1 MRMRD
6 VARGKKQQVQLE
18 GRKVQLYAAF
28 LAAKQLLITVITTS
42 ARRIHRSGRGSRAL
56 PAVSELAN
64 KSCRSTYGAVRGRA
78 ASRRRH
84 AESLMARVR
93 RVRGQGRALARR
105 RGFMILVNVNAANS
119 TDQTIFGV
127 LLIVIQFMPVAIGV
141 SVGALNKNSK
151 VKGKAQGL
159 DEEAKGLG
167 DKISSE
173 EPEPSQKSPL
183 AKGAPPPDEE
193 QPVVLTA

>member
-1 MRMRD
+1 
-6 VARGKKQQVQLE
+6 
-18 GRKVQLYAAF
+18 
-28 LAAKQLLITVITTS
+28 
-42 ARRIHRSGRGSRAL
+42 
-56 PAVSELAN
+56 
-64 KSCRSTYGAVRGRA
+64 
-78 ASRRRH
+78 
-84 AESLMARVR
+84 MARVR
-93 RVRGQGRALARR
+93 RARGQGRALARR
-105 RGFMILVNVNAANS
+105 RGFKILVNVNAANS

>member
-1 MRMRD
+1 
-6 VARGKKQQVQLE
+6 
-18 GRKVQLYAAF
+18 
-28 LAAKQLLITVITTS
+28 
-42 ARRIHRSGRGSRAL
+42 
-56 PAVSELAN
+56 
-64 KSCRSTYGAVRGRA
+64 
-78 ASRRRH
+78 
-84 AESLMARVR
+84 MARVR
-93 RVRGQGRALARR
+93 RARGQGRALASR
-105 RGFMILVNVNAANS
+105 RGFRRRRESRENVNAANS